1 MAELGLEQVNRA
13 LPILGD
19 LGVAFEPAE
28 GGRCPMPV
36 AARVANPFGLL
47 HGGHTLTLADSGMG
61 VVSFTL
67 PGATERAAR
76 DGRVAAECRVIR
88 RTARFALAEA
98 EGFDEAGR
106 LLAVAGG
113 VGGSDYISRSEA

>member
-28 GGRCPMPV
+28 GGRCRCPMPV

-47 HGGHTLTLADSGMG
+47 HGGLTLTLADSGMG

-98 EGFDEAGR
+98 EGFDEAGG
-106 LLAVAGG
+106 LLSVAGG
-113 VGGSDYISRSEA
+113 SEYISRSEA